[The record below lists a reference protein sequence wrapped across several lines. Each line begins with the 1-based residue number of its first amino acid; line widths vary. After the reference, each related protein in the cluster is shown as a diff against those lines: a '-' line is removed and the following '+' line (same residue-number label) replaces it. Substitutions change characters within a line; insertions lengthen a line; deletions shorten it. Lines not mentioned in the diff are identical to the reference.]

1 MSSLSEESIHTFLKP
16 EQLISVS
23 MDGLQRGINN
33 YHVDVLLSRKFSSE
47 AKKII
52 ALLVQQ
58 IAVAKPK
65 QWDNSRQFE
74 KFRET
79 YLDMMTRLIHRV
91 KTDLTV
97 NQIEFLQFAAV
108 KHVIQFVNTQLDSD
122 IHRLSVR
129 LSELKNS
136 GSSEALS
143 ADERLFWLKKNR
155 DAIVYKINKLLFYQL
170 AKVEEKQLAL
180 IRKQFLGDDHGRV
193 TDLLL
198 NPLLA
203 SSDLNHLPMLIEEF
217 SIWSLNADDEGF
229 NTIDQLT
236 STTLNRYL
244 PFVSLMPIKSA
255 STVAT
260 TTEIHDELHGF
271 FRLLNLTGPSEDSKS
286 TLEETLD
293 WFEVPGNIQSLFAKD
308 STATWL
314 KAIRQEHGFR
324 AWFKHRKSVKAIDS
338 YLKKQFKAL
347 KKENLLP
354 QLVTSSA
361 ISRSVSPLVM
371 EQLGP
376 KLIGQF
382 LSGKITIDKM
392 QDSITGG
399 NTVSSEHLKSLEQL
413 HLKLQDKAKKFE
425 ASNTILL
432 LASIARYRKCLKQ
445 YRLAH
450 RIFNRMALLVTED
463 HIRLSKSAGT
473 LYQMPHGT
481 EVEDAE
487 EKICHHAILK
497 ADVRGSTTVTDELV
511 NKGLNPASYFSMRFF
526 NPINEILGTYGANKV
541 FIEGDAIILSF
552 LEYEHAP
559 ENWFAVARSCG
570 YAKEMLKITG
580 ASNRYCKQMALPV
593 LELGVGICYSN
604 DSPRFLYD
612 GDQPIMISGA
622 IGLADRLSGCSWK
635 LRAALEKSLFNV
647 AIYRIADGDVA
658 LGEKGQSY
666 LRYIVN
672 GFTIDDR
679 AFAKLKTEVD
689 LKTKSI
695 KLNGISYLFHI
706 GQYPD
711 AKGRKKEVVIREGSV
726 GLWRDDSIVDS
737 TDDGETYYEVVVN
750 QKVILPILEAVN
762 KVSVQSPN

>member
-1 MSSLSEESIHTFLKP
+1 
-16 EQLISVS
+16 
-23 MDGLQRGINN
+23 
-33 YHVDVLLSRKFSSE
+33 
-47 AKKII
+47 
-52 ALLVQQ
+52 
-58 IAVAKPK
+58 
-65 QWDNSRQFE
+65 
-74 KFRET
+74 
-79 YLDMMTRLIHRV
+79 
-91 KTDLTV
+91 
-97 NQIEFLQFAAV
+97 
-108 KHVIQFVNTQLDSD
+108 
-122 IHRLSVR
+122 
-129 LSELKNS
+129 
-136 GSSEALS
+136 
-143 ADERLFWLKKNR
+143 
-155 DAIVYKINKLLFYQL
+155 
-170 AKVEEKQLAL
+170 
-180 IRKQFLGDDHGRV
+180 
-193 TDLLL
+193 
-198 NPLLA
+198 
-203 SSDLNHLPMLIEEF
+203 
-217 SIWSLNADDEGF
+217 
-229 NTIDQLT
+229 
-236 STTLNRYL
+236 
-244 PFVSLMPIKSA
+244 
-255 STVAT
+255 
-260 TTEIHDELHGF
+260 
-271 FRLLNLTGPSEDSKS
+271 
-286 TLEETLD
+286 
-293 WFEVPGNIQSLFAKD
+293 
-308 STATWL
+308 
-314 KAIRQEHGFR
+314 
-324 AWFKHRKSVKAIDS
+324 
-338 YLKKQFKAL
+338 
-347 KKENLLP
+347 
-354 QLVTSSA
+354 
-361 ISRSVSPLVM
+361 
-371 EQLGP
+371 
-376 KLIGQF
+376 
-382 LSGKITIDKM
+382 
-392 QDSITGG
+392 
-399 NTVSSEHLKSLEQL
+399 
-413 HLKLQDKAKKFE
+413 
-425 ASNTILL
+425 
-432 LASIARYRKCLKQ
+432 
-445 YRLAH
+445 
-450 RIFNRMALLVTED
+450 
-463 HIRLSKSAGT
+463 
-473 LYQMPHGT
+473 
-481 EVEDAE
+481 
-487 EKICHHAILK
+487 
-497 ADVRGSTTVTDELV
+497 
-511 NKGLNPASYFSMRFF
+511 MRFF